1 ERMNIICQRFDA
13 LGKALRVRN
22 DVSIPVAINLPAVID
37 DHVLITSIL
46 HARLHHRIGHPAN
59 HLVAHVAAEFIPT
72 VPPHGRSE
80 CKIGRWSGVLREES
94 SAGEYQNGRAQQACN
109 RLHKLLLNMAVT
121 FVPETK
127 TSGKGSFNLHLRSL
141 AGCSRSADALCL
153 NPKHLKISV
162 AEDLGLLLV
171 MNGDETTSRGR
182 RPRAVCI
189 RMVARRHQSPTW
201 SPFSTRKT

>member
-80 CKIGRWSGVLREES
+80 CKIGRWSGALREES
-94 SAGEYQNGRAQQACN
+94 SGGEYQNGRAQPASN
-109 RLHKLLLNMAVT
+109 RLHKWLLKMAVT
-121 FVPETK
+121 FLPERK
-127 TSGKGSFNLHLRSL
+127 TSGRMAATAPPAPQCGEGIGQGCQTLLRPRDWRSFP
-141 AGCSRSADALCL
+141 DT
-153 NPKHLKISV
+153 V
-162 AEDLGLLLV
+162 AESMGPRPV
-171 MNGDETTSRGR
+171 RAATTITETRL
-182 RPRAVCI
+182 
-189 RMVARRHQSPTW
+189 
-201 SPFSTRKT
+201 